1 MERQTPRKYGSSGN
15 WSWPHR
21 AGLLTQL
28 TCAGK
33 EGAAKQD
40 LSQTSMRDYETDV
53 RTVINSLQDAPV
65 VMGWSLGGLIAMM
78 VAASGDAK
86 ACIALAPSMPARSQ
100 DTSVP
105 LRHGE
110 FGPEEYGIVGDD
122 PEDQPAMLNLDL
134 EERKI
139 ALILWREGVT
149 ACQRRK
155 ESRYRAWL
163 VTVPAFDRYRHR
175 GYSLGH

>member
-1 MERQTPRKYGSSGN
+1 
-15 WSWPHR
+15 
-21 AGLLTQL
+21 
-28 TCAGK
+28 
-33 EGAAKQD
+33 
-40 LSQTSMRDYETDV
+40 
-53 RTVINSLQDAPV
+53 
-65 VMGWSLGGLIAMM
+65 
-78 VAASGDAK
+78 
-86 ACIALAPSMPARSQ
+86 
-100 DTSVP
+100 
-105 LRHGE
+105 
-110 FGPEEYGIVGDD
+110 
-122 PEDQPAMLNLDL
+122 MLNLDL